1 MIIANDVLCLTLYNT
16 EENKEDI
23 PTPSH
28 PLKIKVQDNEFLSL
42 AGCDTLQYRK
52 LYDNRTVKK
61 TFEFTK

>member
-23 PTPSH
+23 PAPSH